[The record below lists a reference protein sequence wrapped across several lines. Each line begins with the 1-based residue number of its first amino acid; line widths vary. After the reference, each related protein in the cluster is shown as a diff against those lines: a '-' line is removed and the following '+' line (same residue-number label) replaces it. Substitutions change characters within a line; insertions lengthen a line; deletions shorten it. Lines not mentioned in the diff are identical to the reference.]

1 MVLSPLVMGSRMSAT
16 KKSCRIC
23 LVVRTFVLSAFLGA
37 GAGYGVLAVGGSAG
51 LSMAATFF
59 AAIAP
64 ILWLARQNR
73 ISRTGSE

>member
-1 MVLSPLVMGSRMSAT
+1 MGFGMSAT
-16 KKSCRIC
+16 KKICHIC
-23 LVVRTFVLSAFLGA
+23 LVVRTFVLSVLLGA
-37 GAGYGVLAVGGSAG
+37 GAGYGVLVIGGSAG

-64 ILWLARQNR
+64 VLWLARQNR